1 MLENLNVGNAKIFV
15 QFIWAVLLRTNH
27 TGADACPK
35 TNLLNVVTSTA
46 IPAKGSTVNPPD
58 LSIIFEDPYMKAEYP
73 NRIPT
78 GIILSNGPTTHNTY
92 VLKEVC
98 DIHSPFPE
106 YVRCSNYLQHLQTCV
121 QL

>member
-1 MLENLNVGNAKIFV
+1 
-15 QFIWAVLLRTNH
+15 
-27 TGADACPK
+27 
-35 TNLLNVVTSTA
+35 
-46 IPAKGSTVNPPD
+46 
-58 LSIIFEDPYMKAEYP
+58 MKAEYP

-121 QL
+121 QLWHAYCSKTFWSSNLFILLEDSE